1 MKIELRTRKH
11 PSGNRS
17 LYLEYYEKGGKRK
30 TESLNLFLIPERN
43 DNDREVNQG
52 ALNKALKIKAER
64 ILGIERE
71 PEEDREEQA
80 PSRIFAEWMDEYE
93 VHLRDAGKVTEAYCK
108 TMHSTIG
115 VIKSYLRYSR
125 RPRML
130 MEKIDKSFYMGFLA
144 YMKGKY
150 KNRKSPE
157 NPVPLS
163 EKTMLLIQ
171 GNLNSMLNYAVR
183 EGVLKKNP
191 FYELDLKE
199 KIHKTPSN
207 REYLTVKE
215 VKALAGAPTGSP
227 ITKQTFLFC
236 CFTGLRHSDMVA
248 LRWQDIQKTD
258 AGEIINLP
266 SMQKTK
272 HPVIIPLGIQAKS
285 WLPERNDAEP
295 DAKVFPDAPTIG
307 CADRALKHMAKK
319 AGIAKTISF
328 HCSRHTFATLAL
340 TAGGDIFTTSK
351 ILGHTNVLTTEIY
364 AEVVNEKKVN
374 AISLLDGIFPV

>member
-183 EGVLKKNP
+183 KGALKKNP

-207 REYLTVKE
+207 REYLTVDE
-215 VKALAGAPTGSP
+215 VKALAGASTGSP

-236 CFTGLRHSDMVA
+236 CFTGLRHSDMAA

-285 WLPERNDAEP
+285 WLPERNNAEP

-307 CADRALKHMAKK
+307 CADRALKHMAKR
-319 AGIAKTISF
+319 AGIDKTISF

-351 ILGHTNVLTTEIY
+351 ILGHTNVHTTEIY
-364 AEVVNEKKVN
+364 AGVVNEKKRAAVTLVD
-374 AISLLDGIFPV
+374 SVFR

>member
-71 PEEDREEQA
+71 REEDREEQA
-80 PSRIFAEWMDEYE
+80 PSRIFEEWMDEYE
-93 VHLRDAGKVTEAYCK
+93 VYLRDAGKVTKAYCR

-130 MEKIDKSFYMGFLA
+130 MSKIDKSFYMGFLA

-157 NPVPLS
+157 NPESLS
-163 EKTMLLIQ
+163 EKTMLLVQ

-183 EGVLKKNP
+183 EGALKKNP

-215 VKALAGAPTGSP
+215 VKALAEAPTGSP

-236 CFTGLRHSDMVA
+236 CFTGLRHSDMAA

-272 HPVIIPLGIQAKS
+272 HPVIIPLGIQAKN
-285 WLPERNDAEP
+285 WLPERNGAEP

-319 AGIAKTISF
+319 AGINKTISF

-340 TAGGDIFTTSK
+340 TASGDIFTTSK
-351 ILGHTNVLTTEIY
+351 ILGHSNVHTTEIY
-364 AEVVNEKKVN
+364 AEVINEKKLAAVK
-374 AISLLDGIFPV
+374 LMDGVFQ

>member
-71 PEEDREEQA
+71 REEDREEQA
-80 PSRIFAEWMDEYE
+80 PSRIFEEWMDEYE
-93 VHLRDAGKVTEAYCK
+93 VYLRDAGKVTKAYCR

-130 MEKIDKSFYMGFLA
+130 MSKIDKSFYMGFLA

-157 NPVPLS
+157 NPESLS
-163 EKTMLLIQ
+163 EKTMLLVQ

-183 EGVLKKNP
+183 EGALKKNP

-215 VKALAGAPTGSP
+215 VKALAEAPTGSP

-236 CFTGLRHSDMVA
+236 CFTGLRHSDMAA

-272 HPVIIPLGIQAKS
+272 HPVIIPLGIQAKN
-285 WLPERNDAEP
+285 WLPERNGAEP

-319 AGIAKTISF
+319 AGINKTISF

-340 TAGGDIFTTSK
+340 TASGDIFTTSK
-351 ILGHTNVLTTEIY
+351 ILGHSNVHTTEIY
-364 AEVVNEKKVN
+364 AEVINEKKLAAVK
-374 AISLLDGIFPV
+374 LMEGVFQ

>member
-52 ALNKALKIKAER
+52 ALNKALRIKAER
-64 ILGIERE
+64 ILGIERKQ
-71 PEEDREEQA
+71 EEDREEQA

-93 VHLRDAGKVTEAYCK
+93 IHLRDAGNVTEAYCR
-108 TMHSTIG
+108 TMHSSIG

-130 MEKIDKSFYMGFLA
+130 MEKIDKSFYIGFLA
-144 YMKGKY
+144 YIKGKY

-157 NPVPLS
+157 NPIPLS
-163 EKTMLLIQ
+163 EKTKLLIQ

-207 REYLTVKE
+207 REYLTVNE
-215 VKALAGAPTGSP
+215 VKALAGASTGSP

-236 CFTGLRHSDMVA
+236 CFTGLRHSDMAA
-248 LRWQDIQKTD
+248 LRWQDIQNTD

-285 WLPERNDAEP
+285 WLPERNNAEP

-307 CADRALKHMAKK
+307 CADRALKHMAKR
-319 AGIAKTISF
+319 AGIDKTISF

-351 ILGHTNVLTTEIY
+351 ILGHTNVHTTEIY
-364 AEVVNEKKVN
+364 AGVVNEKKMAAVTLVD
-374 AISLLDGIFPV
+374 SVFR

>member
-93 VHLRDAGKVTEAYCK
+93 IHLRDAGNVTEAYCR
-108 TMHSTIG
+108 TMHSSIG

-130 MEKIDKSFYMGFLA
+130 MEKIDKSFYIGFLA
-144 YMKGKY
+144 YIKGKY

-157 NPVPLS
+157 NPIPLS
-163 EKTMLLIQ
+163 EKTKLLIQ

-207 REYLTVKE
+207 REYLTVNE
-215 VKALAGAPTGSP
+215 VKALAGASTGSP

-236 CFTGLRHSDMVA
+236 CFTGLRHSDMAA
-248 LRWQDIQKTD
+248 LRWQDIQNTD

-285 WLPERNDAEP
+285 WLPERNNAEP

-307 CADRALKHMAKK
+307 CADRALKHMAKR
-319 AGIAKTISF
+319 AGIDKTISF

-351 ILGHTNVLTTEIY
+351 ILGHTNVHTTEIY
-364 AEVVNEKKVN
+364 AGVVDEKKMAAVTLVD
-374 AISLLDGIFPV
+374 SVFR